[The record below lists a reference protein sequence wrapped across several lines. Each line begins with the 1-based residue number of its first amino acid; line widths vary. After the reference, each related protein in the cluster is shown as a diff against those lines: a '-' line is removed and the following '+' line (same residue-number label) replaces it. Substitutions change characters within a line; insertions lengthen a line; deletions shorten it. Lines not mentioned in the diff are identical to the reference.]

1 MEEPVM
7 RRSGLI
13 LVAVCLSLPAAAS
26 HGKETKWAV
35 WGSSGGAAPGGTKWW
50 VRVQDGAT
58 NFLVSTGNLFFGRG
72 MTAPSTAA
80 GNSFANPQLKR
91 SGGFGRSGS
100 GQWATGAQPRS
111 RAEGGSSQT
120 IEDFIGSKSP

>member
-1 MEEPVM
+1 M
-7 RRSGLI
+7 RPSLI
-13 LVAVCLSLPAAAS
+13 LAAVCLLLTLAAS
-26 HGKETKWAV
+26 QGDGKETKWAA

-72 MTAPSTAA
+72 AAAPTSPA
-80 GNSFANPQLKR
+80 GNAFAIPQPKR
-91 SGGFGRSGS
+91 SGGFGRSGAGHWS
-100 GQWATGAQPRS
+100 TGAQPRS

-120 IEDFIGSKSP
+120 IQDFIGSKSP